1 MSPATP
7 TNAAAMREMRA
18 WRRSLTKDQRWCI
31 LITADPDALASALA
45 LKRIMQTR
53 VRSVDIARTN
63 EVTRPDNLAMIRYL
77 RIPARQW
84 QPEKA
89 ASYTHFAIVDSQPSH
104 NPAYYSI
111 KFDVI
116 IDHHPPKPLPP
127 EAAASAAPAE
137 GKNEGKA
144 AGKTAEAKA
153 APADGKS
160 EGKGAGKTAEAKT
173 APAESKTARAPEG
186 KPETKPADG
195 KSEGRNAGKTA
206 ETKAAPAEGKSV
218 GKTVEAKTVP
228 VESKAA
234 KTPEGKAAEA
244 APETE
249 TPPHTPALVDIRPA
263 FGATSTMMTRYLQGL
278 RISPSPH
285 LATALLYGIRTDTA
299 AFERSGGEDDLR
311 AYQWLSRFADT
322 SILRRIIRSEYL
334 RAWLPLFSRAFRSL
348 RDCRGGGVQAWLNEV
363 DTGDL
368 LVAVADFFTRVHGLK
383 WVAVSGI
390 VDKKVIVI
398 FRGDGSRDIG
408 RLADA
413 CFHDVGS
420 AGGHRTLGRAEF
432 PLSAVTPGMKPA
444 DFVQHRLMS
453 RKLRPLPAPPPAPP
467 CEAEGDGRDHDRD
480 AHGEP

>member
-137 GKNEGKA
+137 GKTAGKA
-144 AGKTAEAKA
+144 AEAKA
-153 APADGKS
+153 APA
-160 EGKGAGKTAEAKT
+160 EGK
-173 APAESKTARAPEG
+173 
-186 KPETKPADG
+186 
-195 KSEGRNAGKTA
+195 N
-206 ETKAAPAEGKSV
+206 EGKSV